1 MKEEEIKFLGKT
13 PREIAER
20 YFNKSYE
27 GKERYDILV
36 EGFIEGFNY
45 LFPHYDIANTLVE
58 TFERIKELENKEKKR
73 FIIIFLIEIKYVSL
87 YCK

>member
-1 MKEEEIKFLGKT
+1 MKEEEIKFLGRT

-45 LFPHYDIANTLVE
+45 LFPHYDIANTLVA
-58 TFERIKELENKEKKR
+58 TLERFRELENKEKKD
-73 FIIIFLIEIKYVSL
+73 S
-87 YCK
+87 

>member
-13 PREIAER
+13 PKEIAER

-45 LFPHYDIANTLVE
+45 LFPHYDIANNLVE
-58 TFERIKELENKEKKR
+58 TYERIKELGNKEEKD
-73 FIIIFLIEIKYVSL
+73 S
-87 YCK
+87 

>member
-45 LFPHYDIANTLVE
+45 LFPYYNIANTLVE
-58 TFERIKELENKEKKR
+58 TFERIKELENKDKKD
-73 FIIIFLIEIKYVSL
+73 S
-87 YCK
+87 

>member
-1 MKEEEIKFLGKT
+1 MKEEIKFLGKT
-13 PREIAER
+13 PKEIAER

-45 LFPHYDIANTLVE
+45 LFPQYDIANNLVE
-58 TFERIKELENKEKKR
+58 TYERIKELENKEEKD
-73 FIIIFLIEIKYVSL
+73 S
-87 YCK
+87 

>member
-45 LFPHYDIANTLVE
+45 LFPHYQYDITNTLVE
-58 TFERIKELENKEKKR
+58 TLERFRELENKEKKD
-73 FIIIFLIEIKYVSL
+73 S
-87 YCK
+87 

>member
-1 MKEEEIKFLGKT
+1 MKEEEIKFLGRT

-45 LFPHYDIANTLVE
+45 LFPHYHYDITNTLVE
-58 TFERIKELENKEKKR
+58 TLERFRELENKEKKD
-73 FIIIFLIEIKYVSL
+73 S
-87 YCK
+87 

>member
-13 PREIAER
+13 PKEIAER

-36 EGFIEGFNY
+36 EGFIDGFNY

-58 TFERIKELENKEKKR
+58 TLKRFRELENKEKKD
-73 FIIIFLIEIKYVSL
+73 S
-87 YCK
+87 

>member
-1 MKEEEIKFLGKT
+1 MKEEEIKFLGRT

-45 LFPHYDIANTLVE
+45 LFPHYQYDITNTLVE
-58 TFERIKELENKEKKR
+58 TLERFRELENKDRKD
-73 FIIIFLIEIKYVSL
+73 S
-87 YCK
+87 

>member
-1 MKEEEIKFLGKT
+1 MKEEIKFLGKT
-13 PREIAER
+13 PKEIAER

-45 LFPHYDIANTLVE
+45 LFLHYDIANTLVE
-58 TFERIKELENKEKKR
+58 TFERIKELENKEEKD
-73 FIIIFLIEIKYVSL
+73 S
-87 YCK
+87 

>member
-45 LFPHYDIANTLVE
+45 LFPHYDIANTLAK
-58 TFERIKELENKEKKR
+58 TLERFRELENKDKKD
-73 FIIIFLIEIKYVSL
+73 S
-87 YCK
+87 

>member
-36 EGFIEGFNY
+36 ECFIEGFNY
-45 LFPHYDIANTLVE
+45 LFPHYQYDITNTLVE
-58 TFERIKELENKEKKR
+58 TLERFRELENKDKKD
-73 FIIIFLIEIKYVSL
+73 S
-87 YCK
+87 

>member
-13 PREIAER
+13 PKEIAER

-58 TFERIKELENKEKKR
+58 TYEQIKELENKEKKD
-73 FIIIFLIEIKYVSL
+73 S
-87 YCK
+87 

>member
-13 PREIAER
+13 PKEIAER

-45 LFPHYDIANTLVE
+45 LFPHYYIANTLAE
-58 TFERIKELENKEKKR
+58 TLERFRELENKEKKD
-73 FIIIFLIEIKYVSL
+73 S
-87 YCK
+87 

>member
-58 TFERIKELENKEKKR
+58 TYEQIKELENKEKKD
-73 FIIIFLIEIKYVSL
+73 S
-87 YCK
+87 

>member
-13 PREIAER
+13 PKEIAER

-45 LFPHYDIANTLVE
+45 LFPHYHYDITNTLVE
-58 TFERIKELENKEKKR
+58 TLERFRELENKDKKD
-73 FIIIFLIEIKYVSL
+73 S
-87 YCK
+87 

>member
-27 GKERYDILV
+27 DKERYDILA

-45 LFPHYDIANTLVE
+45 LFPHYDIVNTLVE
-58 TFERIKELENKEKKR
+58 TLERSRELENKDKKD
-73 FIIIFLIEIKYVSL
+73 S
-87 YCK
+87 

>member
-36 EGFIEGFNY
+36 EGFIERFNY

-58 TFERIKELENKEKKR
+58 TFERIKELENKDKKD
-73 FIIIFLIEIKYVSL
+73 S
-87 YCK
+87 

>member
-1 MKEEEIKFLGKT
+1 MKEEIKFLGKT
-13 PREIAER
+13 PREIAEH

-45 LFPHYDIANTLVE
+45 LFPHHNIANTLAE
-58 TFERIKELENKEKKR
+58 TLERFRELENKDKKD
-73 FIIIFLIEIKYVSL
+73 S
-87 YCK
+87 

>member
-13 PREIAER
+13 PKEIAEC

-45 LFPHYDIANTLVE
+45 LFPHYDIANNLVE
-58 TFERIKELENKEKKR
+58 TYERIKELENKEEKD
-73 FIIIFLIEIKYVSL
+73 S
-87 YCK
+87 

>member
-45 LFPHYDIANTLVE
+45 LFPYYDIANTLAE
-58 TFERIKELENKEKKR
+58 TLERFRELENKDKKD
-73 FIIIFLIEIKYVSL
+73 S
-87 YCK
+87 

>member
-45 LFPHYDIANTLVE
+45 LFPHYYIANTLAE
-58 TFERIKELENKEKKR
+58 TLERFRELENKEKKR

>member
-1 MKEEEIKFLGKT
+1 MKEEIKFLGKT
-13 PREIAER
+13 LKEIAER

-45 LFPHYDIANTLVE
+45 LFPHYDIANNLVE
-58 TFERIKELENKEKKR
+58 TYERIKELENKEEKD
-73 FIIIFLIEIKYVSL
+73 S
-87 YCK
+87 

>member
-45 LFPHYDIANTLVE
+45 LFPHYNIANNLAETL
-58 TFERIKELENKEKKR
+58 ERFRELENKDKKD
-73 FIIIFLIEIKYVSL
+73 S
-87 YCK
+87 

>member
-45 LFPHYDIANTLVE
+45 LFPHYHYDITNTLVE
-58 TFERIKELENKEKKR
+58 TLERFRELENKEKKD
-73 FIIIFLIEIKYVSL
+73 S
-87 YCK
+87 

>member
-36 EGFIEGFNY
+36 EGSIEGFNY

-58 TFERIKELENKEKKR
+58 TLERFRELENKDKKD
-73 FIIIFLIEIKYVSL
+73 S
-87 YCK
+87 

>member
-36 EGFIEGFNY
+36 EGFIQGFNY
-45 LFPHYDIANTLVE
+45 LFPHYHYDITNTLVE
-58 TFERIKELENKEKKR
+58 TLERFRELENKDKKD
-73 FIIIFLIEIKYVSL
+73 S
-87 YCK
+87 

>member
-45 LFPHYDIANTLVE
+45 LFSHYDIANTLVE
-58 TFERIKELENKEKKR
+58 TFERIKELENKDKKD
-73 FIIIFLIEIKYVSL
+73 S
-87 YCK
+87 

>member
-45 LFPHYDIANTLVE
+45 LFPHYHYDITNTLVE
-58 TFERIKELENKEKKR
+58 TLERFRELENKDKKD
-73 FIIIFLIEIKYVSL
+73 S
-87 YCK
+87 

>member
-36 EGFIEGFNY
+36 EGFIEGFSY
-45 LFPHYDIANTLVE
+45 LFPHYDIANTLVA
-58 TFERIKELENKEKKR
+58 TLERFRELENKEKKD
-73 FIIIFLIEIKYVSL
+73 S
-87 YCK
+87 

>member
-1 MKEEEIKFLGKT
+1 MKEKEIKFLGKT

-45 LFPHYDIANTLVE
+45 LFPHYHYDITNTLVE
-58 TFERIKELENKEKKR
+58 TLERFRELENKEKKD
-73 FIIIFLIEIKYVSL
+73 S
-87 YCK
+87 

>member
-45 LFPHYDIANTLVE
+45 LFPQYDIANTLAE
-58 TFERIKELENKEKKR
+58 TLERFRELENKEKKD
-73 FIIIFLIEIKYVSL
+73 S
-87 YCK
+87 

>member
-1 MKEEEIKFLGKT
+1 MKEEIKFLGRT

-45 LFPHYDIANTLVE
+45 LFPHYHYDITNTLVE
-58 TFERIKELENKEKKR
+58 TLEKFRELENKDKKD
-73 FIIIFLIEIKYVSL
+73 S
-87 YCK
+87 

>member
-1 MKEEEIKFLGKT
+1 MKEEEIKFLGRT

-45 LFPHYDIANTLVE
+45 LFPHYDITNTLVE
-58 TFERIKELENKEKKR
+58 TFERIKELENKEKKD
-73 FIIIFLIEIKYVSL
+73 S
-87 YCK
+87 

>member
-13 PREIAER
+13 PKEIAER

-45 LFPHYDIANTLVE
+45 LFPHYQYDITNTLVE
-58 TFERIKELENKEKKR
+58 TLERFRELENKEKKD
-73 FIIIFLIEIKYVSL
+73 S
-87 YCK
+87 